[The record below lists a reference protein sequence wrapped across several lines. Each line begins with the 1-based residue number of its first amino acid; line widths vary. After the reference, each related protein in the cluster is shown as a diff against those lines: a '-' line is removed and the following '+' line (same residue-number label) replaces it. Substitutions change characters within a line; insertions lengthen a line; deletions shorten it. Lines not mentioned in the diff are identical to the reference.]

1 MEKDGNPLRSVILT
15 TWRSGSTFL
24 GDILNAH
31 PANFYHYEP
40 LLHFGIIQIR
50 EPPLSDG
57 ALDNLNSMFRC
68 DYSTLGIEFFIIFC
82 LLLKLSLFGNVL
94 EKQNVQ

>member
-1 MEKDGNPLRSVILT
+1 MILKIKIRSKLEDLVMEKGGNPLRSVVLT

-24 GDILNAH
+24 GDILNSH

-50 EPPLSDG
+50 EPPLSDE
-57 ALDNLNSMFRC
+57 ALENLESMFKC
-68 DYSTLGIEFFIIFC
+68 DYSTLGN
-82 LLLKLSLFGNVL
+82 K
-94 EKQNVQ
+94 